1 MPLALPFQTSTK
13 KIAVL
18 GGGITG
24 LAAAFRLA
32 RLGHSV
38 RLFEQ
43 SGRLGGMIRTE
54 MTDGWL
60 VEGGPQTI
68 RETSPLIPLLMNTV
82 GLKKARIEAAPEA
95 RNRYIVRRGKLVPL
109 PTTPGGMVFSKLL
122 SPWGKLRLAME
133 PLRRRKSQM
142 PDRSFAEFIRQHCGQ
157 EVVDY
162 IAKPIAT
169 GIYAGDADL
178 LSARHAFPKIWDMEH
193 MHGSFLRAQE
203 AHVLKCRKRSENV
216 VPTTFSFRRGMQ
228 TLTHGYVLALPADV
242 ITLNARVEGLVPG
255 PRWHVIWR
263 DIGGQNLPADQDW
276 SQTDDTGRQV
286 EGFDAVICA
295 LPGSAMARLE
305 FGERNVRPMAEL
317 REVPHAS
324 VASLFLGYRR
334 DQVAHPLDGFGLL
347 VPPKE
352 KRSFLGVTFSSSV
365 FPGRAPDGHVA
376 LTVMAGGVLQPE
388 MAALSAAD
396 LLAAV
401 KPDLQSLL
409 GAKGE
414 PVFQRHTA
422 WPRAIPQY
430 NLGHPRFNK
439 VMSQCEKDHPGFFI
453 AGHAR
458 HGISVAN
465 CICSGEDM
473 AERAAVHGNSW

>member
-1 MPLALPFQTSTK
+1 
-13 KIAVL
+13 
-18 GGGITG
+18 
-24 LAAAFRLA
+24 
-32 RLGHSV
+32 
-38 RLFEQ
+38 
-43 SGRLGGMIRTE
+43 MIRTE

-60 VEGGPQTI
+60 IEGGPQTI
-68 RETSPLIPLLMNTV
+68 RETSPLIPLIMNTV
-82 GLKKARIEAAPEA
+82 GLKKARIDAAPEA
-95 RNRYIVRRGKLVPL
+95 KNRYIVRRGKPVPL
-109 PTTPGGMVFSKLL
+109 PTTPGGLVFSPLL

-133 PLRRRKSQM
+133 PLRLRKSQM

-178 LSARHAFPKIWDMEH
+178 LSARHAFPKIWDMEN

-203 AHVLKCRKRSENV
+203 AHIEKCRKRAENV
-216 VPTTFSFRRGMQ
+216 VPATFSFRRGMQ

-263 DIGGQNLPADQDW
+263 DIGGQNPPADQDW
-276 SQTDDTGRQV
+276 SQADDTGRQV

-317 REVPHAS
+317 GEVPHAS

-334 DQVAHPLDGFGLL
+334 DQVVHPLNGFGLL

-376 LTVMAGGVLQPE
+376 LTVMAGGILQPE
-388 MAALSAAD
+388 MAALLRPGSARRREARPAEPPRRQGRARVPAAHR
-396 LLAAV
+396 LAEG
-401 KPDLQSLL
+401 D
-409 GAKGE
+409 
-414 PVFQRHTA
+414 
-422 WPRAIPQY
+422 PQY

-439 VMSQCEKDHPGFFI
+439 AMSKCEKDHPGFFI